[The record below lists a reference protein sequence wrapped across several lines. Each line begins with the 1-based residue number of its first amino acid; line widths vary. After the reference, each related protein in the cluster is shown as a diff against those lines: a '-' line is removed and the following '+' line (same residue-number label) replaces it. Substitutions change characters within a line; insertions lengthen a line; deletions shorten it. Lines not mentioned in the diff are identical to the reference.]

1 MLNKRYLVVGMIF
14 LLAMALLAGC
24 SATGEKIGIVDM
36 DKVVKESPKAQEF
49 QNQLDQ
55 IGTEIQNEYKAIEEN
70 NDLNEE
76 EKKTKKEEVLQRFVT
91 AKQELEEKLNSAIE
105 TAVKEIASEKKLEVI
120 FYKHSVR
127 YGGVDITQEVIEKLK

>member
-49 QNQLDQ
+49 QNQLDE

-76 EKKTKKEEVLQRFVT
+76 EKNTKKEEVLQRFVA

>member
-76 EKKTKKEEVLQRFVT
+76 EKNTKKEEVLQRFVA